1 MKDTILTVAG
11 IVKSYRGNA
20 NHALDGIDLLVPA
33 GSFFGLLGPNGAG
46 KTTLISILC
55 GILAPDGGSA
65 HIRSASGVALDPRSA
80 RGFVG
85 LVPQDLAFYPTL
97 TVYENLR
104 FFGAMHTLR
113 GRRLN
118 ERIDACVAVGRLEET
133 IDQRAET
140 LSGGLKRRLNFALG
154 LLHSPGLVVLDEPTA
169 GMDAQSRNFL
179 REELKRL
186 NAEGTTILYT
196 SHYLEEV
203 EQLCDRLAIIDHGK
217 VIAQGRLDELLKQDL
232 VTLHVGQSA
241 RPEFVSRLGGLPGV
255 SGIREEHGIIA
266 IITDNPQATL
276 AGALALALEL
286 SVAIVQAS
294 MGARNL
300 ESLYFQ
306 LTGTRLRDGHDTA
319 NVP

>member
-1 MKDTILTVAG
+1 MKDPILSVSAL
-11 IVKSYRGNA
+11 VKSYPGNA
-20 NHALDGIDLLVPA
+20 SRALDGIDLFVPA

-55 GILAPDGGSA
+55 GILAPDGGAA
-65 HIRSASGVALDPRSA
+65 HIRSASGEALNPRSA
-80 RGFVG
+80 RGVVG

-97 TVYENLR
+97 TVRENLR
-104 FFGAMHTLR
+104 FFGAMQGLR
-113 GRRLN
+113 GKLLN
-118 ERIDACVAVGRLEET
+118 ERVDACVAVGRLEET
-133 IDQRAET
+133 IDQRAER

-154 LLHSPGLVVLDEPTA
+154 LLHAPGLVVLDEPTA

-186 NAEGTTILYT
+186 NASGTTILYT
-196 SHYLEEV
+196 SHYLEEI
-203 EQLCDRLAIIDHGK
+203 EQLCDRLAIIDHGR
-217 VIAQGRLDELLKQDL
+217 VIAAGRLDALLEQDL
-232 VTLHVGQSA
+232 VTLHVDASI
-241 RPEFVSRLGGLPGV
+241 RPEFVARLRGLPSV
-255 SGIREEHGIIA
+255 SGIREEQGLIA

-276 AGALALALEL
+276 AGALALARED
-286 SVAIVQAS
+286 SVAIAQAG

-319 NVP
+319 DVA

>member
-1 MKDTILTVAG
+1 MKDTILTVNAL
-11 IVKSYRGNA
+11 VKSYRGCA
-20 NHALDGIDLLVPA
+20 NRALDGIDLSVPA

-55 GILAPDGGSA
+55 GILAPDGGA
-65 HIRSASGVALDPRSA
+65 AKIRSASGVALDPRSA

-97 TVYENLR
+97 TVHENLR
-104 FFGAMHTLR
+104 FFGAMHGLR
-113 GRRLN
+113 GRLLN

-133 IDQRAET
+133 IAQRAET

-154 LLHSPGLVVLDEPTA
+154 LVHAPGLVVLDEPTA

-186 NAEGTTILYT
+186 NADGTTILYT

-217 VIAQGRLDELLKQDL
+217 VIAQGRLDELLKQDV

-241 RPEFVSRLGGLPGV
+241 RPEFASRLGGLPGV
-255 SGIREEHGIIA
+255 SGIREEQGIIA

-276 AGALALALEL
+276 AGALALARED
-286 SVAIVQAS
+286 SVAITQAS

-306 LTGTRLRDGHDTA
+306 LTGTRLRDGHDAA
-319 NVP
+319 NVA